1 QQALSDADLITA
13 IALRGLGHA
22 RLVARRKTLSPEVE
36 TLLHALRDP
45 EIERLRRA
53 ATAPEAAES
62 GSRSEATRQWLRQ
75 MMAPVEVS
83 AFYRSLREA
92 AFSGR
97 PSAFE
102 FRLADGAGISLDSAR
117 TLCRSEDLTELAM
130 VLCARG
136 VSAEQAFLLICAL
149 RPETFG
155 DTGLIRQFIEEFEAL
170 DPEACREFLRDWR
183 APSQSRA
190 VNGEPAW

>member
-1 QQALSDADLITA
+1 VQLDDLALPLFGEVSRESRRFAAAALSDCETPPPRLTRQLTRDDADIAAPLLVHQQALSDADLITA

-92 AFSGR
+92 AF
-97 PSAFE
+97 
-102 FRLADGAGISLDSAR
+102 
-117 TLCRSEDLTELAM
+117 
-130 VLCARG
+130 
-136 VSAEQAFLLICAL
+136 
-149 RPETFG
+149 
-155 DTGLIRQFIEEFEAL
+155 
-170 DPEACREFLRDWR
+170 
-183 APSQSRA
+183 
-190 VNGEPAW
+190 